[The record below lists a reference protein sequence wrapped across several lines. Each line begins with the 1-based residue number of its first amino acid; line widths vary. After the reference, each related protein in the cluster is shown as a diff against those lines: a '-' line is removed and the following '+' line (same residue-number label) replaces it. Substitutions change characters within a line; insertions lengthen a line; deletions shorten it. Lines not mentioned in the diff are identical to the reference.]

1 MNYIKYSYETDLYHH
16 GIKGQKWGVRR
27 YQNEDGSLTPA
38 GEKRYYGAANAAQRD
53 IDSFKGL
60 EKGIYSKNGKM
71 LLSPTD
77 VSNSVKALEIR
88 RDKNKASGDAKR
100 AKDYAKMK
108 AKQEKATLKAE
119 KEKAAV
125 NVDIA
130 KNSATRRVAEDYHRL
145 TDREFSGKYQT
156 TKKTFA
162 KRYQKTNGDTY
173 SLGKRKQAMAIAFLN
188 AMKGKNAIRTVK
200 DIAIAT
206 KLSDAEQRQLDKGR
220 EYSAALVASSRD
232 IFLSRL

>member
-1 MNYIKYSYETDLYHH
+1 MKYIKYSYETDLYHH

-130 KNSATRRVAEDYHRL
+130 KNSAT
-145 TDREFSGKYQT
+145 
-156 TKKTFA
+156 
-162 KRYQKTNGDTY
+162 NGDTY

-188 AMKGKNAIRTVK
+188 AMKGKNAIRTAK

-206 KLSDAEQRQLDKGR
+206 KLSDVEQRQLDEGR